1 VSDTLKPYNPLHGGP
16 GSTEEMRD
24 LLVYRARAADSPRAT
39 GLLRSTELP
48 KWVGDVVADLRAAE
62 RELAAIKAVID
73 RYEQPSVPWS
83 LSQHTDG
90 ILKRQERANKAL
102 RAELDE
108 VRRTGTPGVMHE
120 VDKAFYDLAIKERNA
135 AQAKLAAVLSGDH
148 SLCCRECREER
159 DRLREQLKAAGP
171 RWYVGSPSG
180 LWSVCSKCGTAHL
193 ADDHRLKGEHER
205 GCWTAGAEAK
215 RGD

>member
-1 VSDTLKPYNPLHGGP
+1 VPEENRSEEVSPK
-16 GSTEEMRD
+16 STEEQRD
-24 LLVYRARAADSPRAT
+24 LLARRARAPHYDMSI
-39 GLLRSTELP
+39 LSWELP
-48 KWVGDVVADLRAAE
+48 AWVAHVVEDLRAAE
-62 RELAAIKAVID
+62 AVLKAVQTVID
-73 RYEQPSVPWS
+73 GYEQYSVPWTVAE
-83 LSQHTDG
+83 HTKS
-90 ILKRQERANKAL
+90 ILQRMERCNKSL

-108 VRRTGTPGVMHE
+108 VRRLGTPGVMHAA
-120 VDKAFYDLAIKERNA
+120 DQAFYDLAIKERDA
-135 AQAKLAAVLSGDH
+135 ARAKLSAVLSGEH

-159 DRLREQLKAAGP
+159 DQLKAAGP